1 MRFDREMKDLLEMG
15 MVKMGKDTEKVLI
28 DMLSRVCE

>member
-1 MRFDREMKDLLEMG
+1 MRFDREMKDLLKMG
-15 MVKMGKDTEKVLI
+15 MVKMGKDAEKVLI